1 MELLDCGH
9 LLIMTIA
16 WPNKGMNI
24 IISKPYGKKE
34 YSVGYVCEIFQSLKE
49 VQEIMR
55 FLA

>member
-24 IISKPYGKKE
+24 IISKHIQKTI
-34 YSVGYVCEIFQSLKE
+34 V
-49 VQEIMR
+49 
-55 FLA
+55 